1 MFFDQWEIY
10 LRNDSV
16 KQICLLVEA
25 YGCMVEKCESLLLL
39 EGTIFNAQK
48 SHKNDD

>member
-1 MFFDQWEIY
+1 M
-10 LRNDSV
+10 RNDSV